1 MKPPLNSH
9 VKYMK
14 SHYASASSFATKD
27 GSTIREL
34 IHPSA
39 HGNSN
44 QSLAEAVVPV
54 GVTTKLHRHHK
65 SEELYHIT
73 AGGGRMTLGS
83 ESFTVKP
90 GDTVCI
96 PPGTPHNI
104 ANTGGAEL
112 RILCCCAPAYSHND
126 TDLLE

>member
-1 MKPPLNSH
+1 MYPA
-9 VKYMK
+9 V
-14 SHYASASSFATKD
+14 
-27 GSTIREL
+27 
-34 IHPSA
+34 
-39 HGNSN
+39 HGNRN
-44 QSLAEAVVPV
+44 QSLVEAVLPV
-54 GVTTKLHRHHK
+54 GVTTKLHRHRV

-73 AGGGRMTLGS
+73 AGEGRMTLGN
-83 ESFTVKP
+83 ESFTVQA